1 MDLDRQYLAQVVS
14 ITTNSLRLSSEK
26 IEVVGLMREAFLN
39 CPSLEEYIKLMKKVT
54 QFSKLAIKLHEIYNY
69 LHQTKIDFLQISERI
84 RDHSAHI
91 QNEMGHLLDT
101 ISLVEFKAAI
111 AKIEDFA
118 NAAKDAEVAAKQP
131 APVIP
136 IPAPEPEPV
145 APTAH
150 PVMDIMEQ
158 KEESAKIKERFIFE
172 EDTQH
177 ADELLFQN
185 YEVSIMKP
193 IKSLDALLKRMAEG
207 EVNHDEYTH
216 FARVMKYNSDLSEKF
231 GTEII
236 TNMHRIIGK
245 TLLLIRNREL
255 MPGKEVIEA
264 IRACLIVIVALVK
277 NKEVDITVY
286 LNRADEFGQKI
297 KSLKMKD

>member
-39 CPSLEEYIKLMKKVT
+39 SQSLEEYIRLMKKVT

-69 LHQTKIDFLQISERI
+69 LHQNKIDFLQISERI

-111 AKIEDFA
+111 AKIEEFA
-118 NAAKDAEVAAKQP
+118 NAAKEAEAVSKQFTTP
-131 APVIP
+131 APV
-136 IPAPEPEPV
+136 PEPV
-145 APTAH
+145 VPSAH

-172 EDTQH
+172 EDSQNV
-177 ADELLFQN
+177 DELLFQN

-193 IKSLDALLKRMAEG
+193 IKSLDALLKRMVDG
-207 EVNHDEYTH
+207 DVNHDEYTH

-286 LNRADEFGQKI
+286 LNRADEFGQTI
-297 KSLKMKD
+297 KSLKMKE

>member
-39 CPSLEEYIKLMKKVT
+39 CPSLEEYLKLMKKVT

-69 LHQTKIDFLQISERI
+69 LHQNKIDFLQISDRI
-84 RDHSAHI
+84 RDHSDHI

-111 AKIEDFA
+111 AKIEGFA
-118 NAAKDAEVAAKQP
+118 NAAKEVEVATTQP
-131 APVIP
+131 LAPTLPSVPEPVIP
-136 IPAPEPEPV
+136 P
-145 APTAH
+145 AH
-150 PVMDIMEQ
+150 PVMDILEQ

-172 EDTQH
+172 EDVH
-177 ADELLFQN
+177 PADELLFQN

-193 IKSLDALLKRMAEG
+193 VKSLDALLKRMVDG

-286 LNRADEFGQKI
+286 LNRADEFGQTI

>member
-39 CPSLEEYIKLMKKVT
+39 CPSLEEYLKLMKKIT

-69 LHQTKIDFLQISERI
+69 LHQNKIDFLQISERI

-118 NAAKDAEVAAKQP
+118 NAAKEAEVASKQP
-131 APVIP
+131 VTVSPV
-136 IPAPEPEPV
+136 PEPEPV
-145 APTAH
+145 PAAAP
-150 PVMDIMEQ
+150 PVMGIMEQ
-158 KEESAKIKERFIFE
+158 TEESAKIKERFIFE
-172 EDTQH
+172 EETPH

-193 IKSLDALLKRMAEG
+193 IKSLDALMKRMAEG

>member
-39 CPSLEEYIKLMKKVT
+39 CPSLEEYLKLMKKVT
-54 QFSKLAIKLHEIYNY
+54 QFSKLAIKMHEIYNY
-69 LHQTKIDFLQISERI
+69 LHQNKIDFLQISERI

-118 NAAKDAEVAAKQP
+118 NAAKEVEVASQP
-131 APVIP
+131 PVTVSTI
-136 IPAPEPEPV
+136 AEPEPAAV
-145 APTAH
+145 PAS
-150 PVMDIMEQ
+150 PVMGIMEQ

-172 EDTQH
+172 EDSSHT
-177 ADELLFQN
+177 DELLFQN

-193 IKSLDALLKRMAEG
+193 IKSLDSLLKRMAEG

-264 IRACLIVIVALVK
+264 LRACLIVIVALVK

>member
-14 ITTNSLRLSSEK
+14 ITTNNLRLSSEK
-26 IEVVGLMREAFLN
+26 IEVVGLLREAFLN
-39 CPSLEEYIKLMKKVT
+39 CPSLEEYLKLMKKVT
-54 QFSKLAIKLHEIYNY
+54 QFSLLAIKLHEIYNY
-69 LHQTKIDFLQISERI
+69 LHQNKVDFLQISDRI
-84 RDHSAHI
+84 RDHSGHI
-91 QNEMGHLLDT
+91 MNEMGHLLDT
-101 ISLVEFKAAI
+101 ISLAEFKAAL
-111 AKIEDFA
+111 AKVEGFA
-118 NAAKDAEVAAKQP
+118 NAAKEAEIAATMP
-131 APVIP
+131 PVPEAP
-136 IPAPEPEPV
+136 PEPPV
-145 APTAH
+145 TH
-150 PVMDIMEQ
+150 VLDIMEQ

-172 EDTQH
+172 EDPDH

-193 IKSLDALLKRMAEG
+193 IKSLDALLKRMADG
-207 EVNHDEYTH
+207 EVHYDEYTH

-245 TLLLIRNREL
+245 TLMLIRNREL

-264 IRACLIVIVALVK
+264 LRASLIVIVALVK

>member
-14 ITTNSLRLSSEK
+14 IATNTLRLSSEK
-26 IEVVGLMREAFLN
+26 IEVVGLLREAFLN
-39 CPSLEEYIKLMKKVT
+39 CPSLEDYLRLMKKVT

-69 LHQTKIDFLQISERI
+69 LHQNKIDFLQISERI
-84 RDHSAHI
+84 RDHSGHI
-91 QNEMGHLLDT
+91 MNEMGTLLDT
-101 ISLVEFKAAI
+101 ISLVEFKAAL
-111 AKIEDFA
+111 AKVEEFGH
-118 NAAKDAEVAAKQP
+118 EVK
-131 APVIP
+131 
-136 IPAPEPEPV
+136 EPEPNTKLPQTDLSPSSPA
-145 APTAH
+145 APVTS
-150 PVMDIMEQ
+150 PVLNIMEQ
-158 KEESAKIKERFIFE
+158 NEESAKIKERFIFE
-172 EDTQH
+172 DEPQH

-193 IKSLDALLKRMAEG
+193 IKSLDALLKRIVDG
-207 EVNHDEYTH
+207 EVHHDEYTH
-216 FARVMKYNSDLSEKF
+216 FARLMKYNSDLSEKF

-264 IRACLIVIVALVK
+264 MRACLIVIVALVK
-277 NKEVDITVY
+277 NKEVDISVY
-286 LNRADEFGQKI
+286 LNRADEFSQKI